1 MRRLCEVKRA
11 SAVGITTLALAGV
24 LAPAGAARSE
34 GISKSGG
41 ATRSSA
47 TLKLIVNFFINGT
60 VTVTLPDGS
69 PVGTTS
75 GAPTLI
81 PAGYYTIFEYGPGG
95 CAQLPF
101 FSITG
106 HSTKIFSDMT
116 GGEIDTQEIPVYFP
130 PNSTFTW
137 RVDNAQAVVNHMF
150 STSSDIQ
157 GTLTVPKSGTTGKG
171 AGAATS
177 SDIVGSSAIRGTVNV
192 SITSAGKVAVTL
204 GSKPVV
210 RLAAGRYVFRVSD
223 LSTRIGLTLEPPK
236 GKVIKL
242 TDAAFRGTNA
252 STVNLTAGRWSA
264 VMGGAKKL
272 SFTIR

>member
-1 MRRLCEVKRA
+1 VGGLRELKVSA
-11 SAVGITTLALAGV
+11 AVGVTAFALACV
-24 LAPAGAARSE
+24 LAPVGAARS
-34 GISKSGG
+34 GAVLQAGA
-41 ATRSSA
+41 ATRSAA

-60 VTVTLPDGS
+60 VTVTLPDGT
-69 PVGTTS
+69 PVGTKS
-75 GAPTLI
+75 GAPTVI

-106 HSTKIFSDMT
+106 PSTKIFSDMT

-137 RVDNAQAVVNHMF
+137 RVDNAQAVVNHVF
-150 STSSDIQ
+150 STNSDVL
-157 GTLTVPKSGTTGKG
+157 GSLTVPKSGTTGKG
-171 AGAATS
+171 SGSATS

-192 SITSAGKVAVTL
+192 SITSAGKIAITL
-204 GSKPVV
+204 GGKAFS

-223 LSTRIGLTLEPPK
+223 LSTRLGLTLAPTK
-236 GKVIKL
+236 GKAITL

-252 STVNLTAGRWSA
+252 STVSLTAGRWNA
-264 VMGGAKKL
+264 VVGAATKL
-272 SFTIR
+272 SITVR